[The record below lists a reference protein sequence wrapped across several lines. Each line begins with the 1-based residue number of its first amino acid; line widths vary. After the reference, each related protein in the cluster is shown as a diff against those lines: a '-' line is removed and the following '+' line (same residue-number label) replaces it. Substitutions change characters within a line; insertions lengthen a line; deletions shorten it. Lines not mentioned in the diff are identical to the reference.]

1 MFTRLRA
8 TMTNVALRAR
18 PSPHMLRFFLAL
30 LSASICLLSLHA
42 IYLRHADESLI
53 LPGDLLQP
61 AEELSRTRHWAE
73 AKMLGEF
80 VIANPELGDAER
92 ARDIVDRSDAAMD
105 SVLGTAERFV
115 HGAVTGE
122 PNDVA
127 GLIGSV
133 SLDLFVIGDIR
144 DLLVQG
150 WKQWQYD
157 EGDTVILSLSAVGL
171 ATTLAPH
178 LDWAPALMKSFRRV
192 GALSADFTRQLTT
205 MSRAAVK
212 SGRLEA
218 LTATLTD
225 FGRAARRLGPGPLAG
240 VMRQVDDADALKRVA
255 DAAAVDPH
263 GTYVLATVFGKT
275 GIERI
280 ARGGGNVG
288 ALVASIK
295 VGSRAG
301 KTLRKATSV
310 LPTAL
315 LASVAAA
322 AALVAVLLLGGAG
335 ALRRIAAAARRRREP
350 RRGEATPAGPT
361 G

>member
-1 MFTRLRA
+1 
-8 TMTNVALRAR
+8 
-18 PSPHMLRFFLAL
+18 MLRFFLAL
-30 LSASICLLSLHA
+30 LSASICLLGLHA
-42 IYLRHADESLI
+42 IYLRHADDSLI
-53 LPGDLLQP
+53 LPGDLLQR
-61 AEELSRTRHWAE
+61 AEELSRSQHWAE
-73 AKMLGEF
+73 AKLLSEF
-80 VIANPELGDAER
+80 VIAHPELGDAER
-92 ARDIVDRSDAAMD
+92 ARDIVSRSDAAMD
-105 SVLGTAERFV
+105 SVLGAAERFV

-150 WKQWQYD
+150 WKHWQYD
-157 EGDTVILSLSAVGL
+157 EGDTVILALSAVGL
-171 ATTLAPH
+171 ATTLAPQ
-178 LDWAPALMKSFRRV
+178 LDWAPALLKSFRRI

-212 SGRLEA
+212 SGRFQA
-218 LTATLTD
+218 LTGTLTD
-225 FGRAARRLGPGPLAG
+225 FGRAARGLGPGPLAG
-240 VMRQVDDADALKRVA
+240 VMRQVDDAHTLKRVA

-263 GTYVLATVFGKT
+263 GTYVLATVFGRT
-275 GIERI
+275 GLERI

-295 VGSRAG
+295 VGSRAV

-310 LPTAL
+310 LPAAL

-322 AALVAVLLLGGAG
+322 AALAAVLLLGGAG
-335 ALRRIAAAARRRREP
+335 ALRRVAARAWR